1 MTQSILST
9 ILSQNLD
16 ENYISSPFQPAL
28 DENAVFDDA
37 SMPLSSPVVEEDEDE
52 SGSHADTNSNGA
64 PAQKSGSKK
73 PKIVLSSLVQNS
85 ITNKNLSNNVND
97 PIEKVDNDS
106 VNKLDLCNVDS
117 QNEVQKEPQPSTD
130 SQEDVVIEFEVK
142 PQLQGIKFE
151 KIRRPVNRGIE
162 NSGLC
167 SIM

>member
-1 MTQSILST
+1 M
-9 ILSQNLD
+9 
-16 ENYISSPFQPAL
+16 
-28 DENAVFDDA
+28 FDDS
-37 SMPLSSPVVEEDEDE
+37 SMPLSSPAAIDDDEDE

-85 ITNKNLSNNVND
+85 ITNKNLSNNVVN
-97 PIEKVDNDS
+97 EANDNDS

-117 QNEVQKEPQPSTD
+117 QNEVQKDAQPSSE
-130 SQEDVVIEFEVK
+130 SQDDAIEFEVK
-142 PQLQGIKFE
+142 PQLQGVKFE
-151 KIRRPVNRGIE
+151 KIRSPVKRGIE